1 MNRLLTSVVSL
12 ALTLP
17 VLAAAE
23 PPTSAT
29 VDAGK
34 FARTATV
41 FTVKV
46 PDTVDADSRWE
57 LRDKEQN
64 VSVPLQVLP
73 GGGRAVMDAPR
84 LNAGESRPLTLV
96 KVTQSSRP
104 DVGLRREGTAVTFLA
119 GKQEMFRYNGEKTPL
134 PAGFDPSYQR
144 GGYIWPI
151 YTPSGTLVSDDYPP
165 MHKHHHGVWTPW
177 TKTEFEGRHPDF
189 WNMGDKTGTVEFV
202 GLVSTFTGPVA
213 AGLQAKH
220 RFVDL
225 SAKPKP
231 KTVLNETWDVMAY
244 APVADVRPYF
254 MFDLTSTQTCAT
266 DQPLILPKYHY
277 GGFGYRG
284 HRTWDGKGNCEFLTS
299 EGKTR
304 ADGNETRGRWVY
316 VYGKVDGKTAGVA
329 ILCHPENFRAPQPI
343 RIHPTEPYI
352 SYAPQQMGEFRIEP
366 GKPYV
371 SRYRVVAMDGGPD
384 KELLDR
390 LWNDYATPP
399 EVTFR

>member
-1 MNRLLTSVVSL
+1 MNRVPTFLMSF

-17 VLAAAE
+17 LLAAE
-23 PPTSAT
+23 PPKT
-29 VDAGK
+29 VTLDAGRFDRQAAFVT
-34 FARTATV
+34 FA
-41 FTVKV
+41 V
-46 PDTVDADSRWE
+46 PETMDASARWE
-57 LRDKEQN
+57 LRDEPRN
-64 VSVPLQVLP
+64 LSVPLQVLP
-73 GGGRAVMDAPR
+73 GGRRAISIAPPMK
-84 LNAGESRPLTLV
+84 AGESRPLTIV
-96 KVTQSSRP
+96 RAMANDQKGV
-104 DVGLRREGTAVTFLA
+104 VAKREGTSVSFLA
-119 GKQEMFRYNGEKTPL
+119 GDKEMFRYNGEKTPL
-134 PAGFDPSYQR
+134 PPGFDPSYQR
-144 GGYIWPI
+144 GGYISPI
-151 YTPSGTLVSDDYPP
+151 FTPSGTLVSDDYPP
-165 MHKHHHGVWTPW
+165 QHKHHHGVWTPW
-177 TKTEFEGRHPDF
+177 TKTQFEGRHPDF

-202 GLVSTFTGPVA
+202 ELVSTYQGPLV

-220 RFVDL
+220 RFMDL
-225 SAKPKP
+225 SAKPEP
-231 KTVLNETWDVMAY
+231 KVVLNETWDVTAY
-244 APVADVRPYF
+244 APGIGPRPHY
-254 MFDLTSTQTCAT
+254 MFDLTSTQTCAS
-266 DQPLILPKYHY
+266 DQPLVLPKYHY

-329 ILCHPENFRAPQPI
+329 ILCHPENFRAPQPL

-352 SYAPQQMGEFRIEP
+352 SYAPQQMGEFKIEP

-399 EVTFR
+399 EATLK